1 MIRYLSTYLYI
12 YLLLEIYFFIG
23 SDSYICGDKVVVLSK
38 FGSTLGDLPSDF
50 TEYPM
55 FPGIDPSRLVGKK
68 FETLAI
74 DIQIMKDDKIKR
86 SWHFEDWVCAL
97 FPLYYLYNE

>member
-1 MIRYLSTYLYI
+1 MIRYLIFI
-12 YLLLEIYFFIG
+12 YLFVLEIYFFTG

-74 DIQIMKDDKIKR
+74 DIQIMKNDKIKR

-97 FPLYYLYNE
+97 